1 MKGAAV
7 STDAHAQEFLT
18 DFATMSSFGQTAR
31 GGVDREA
38 MTEADVDQRN
48 WLGGWLEERGFSVE
62 VDRVGNQFGLYRF
75 TPDAPFVLFG
85 SHMDSQPTAGRFD
98 GAYGVLA
105 AAHAAHRVVEAHK
118 AAGTTPKYN
127 IGVVNW
133 FNEEGSRFEP
143 SMMGS
148 GVYTGKLDADTVLKT
163 EDLDGTSVEDA
174 LRAGGYLGTGEG
186 PQAAAYGEIHVEQGR
201 LMEDAGKQIGLVEAT
216 WAAHKYHLIVHG
228 EQAHTGSTVIADRHD
243 ALLGASHLVIAARE
257 IADEF
262 GIHSSVGQMVVLPN
276 SPVVVPSEVRMHM
289 DFRSPS
295 QEKVEQADA
304 KLKERIKQIEVIA
317 AVRIEEG
324 TAHAWDKQ
332 AYHDSGVELSRQ
344 AAEDLGLSHMNIMTV
359 AGHDS
364 TNMKDIVPTVMLFV
378 PSVEGVSHNEEE
390 FTTDE
395 DMVAGVEHFTEVVR
409 RMADGALD

>member
-1 MKGAAV
+1 M

-105 AAHAAHRVVEAHK
+105 AAHAAHRVIEAHK

-148 GVYTGKLDADTVLKT
+148 GVYTGKPVSYT
-163 EDLDGTSVEDA
+163 
-174 LRAGGYLGTGEG
+174 
-186 PQAAAYGEIHVEQGR
+186 
-201 LMEDAGKQIGLVEAT
+201 
-216 WAAHKYHLIVHG
+216 HL
-228 EQAHTGSTVIADRHD
+228 T
-243 ALLGASHLVIAARE
+243 
-257 IADEF
+257 
-262 GIHSSVGQMVVLPN
+262 LP
-276 SPVVVPSEVRMHM
+276 
-289 DFRSPS
+289 
-295 QEKVEQADA
+295 
-304 KLKERIKQIEVIA
+304 
-317 AVRIEEG
+317 
-324 TAHAWDKQ
+324 
-332 AYHDSGVELSRQ
+332 
-344 AAEDLGLSHMNIMTV
+344 
-359 AGHDS
+359 
-364 TNMKDIVPTVMLFV
+364 
-378 PSVEGVSHNEEE
+378 
-390 FTTDE
+390 TTPY
-395 DMVAGVEHFTEVVR
+395 V
-409 RMADGALD
+409 

>member
-1 MKGAAV
+1 M
-7 STDAHAQEFLT
+7 STDSQAQSFLD
-18 DFATMSSFGQTAR
+18 DFATMSSFGQTSR

-38 MTEADVDQRN
+38 MTSPDIAQRN
-48 WLGGWLEERGFSVE
+48 WLGDWLKERGFSVE

-75 TPDAPFVLFG
+75 HDDAPFVLVG

-105 AAHAAHRVVEAHK
+105 GAHAVSRVVEAHRE
-118 AAGTTPKYN
+118 AGTTPKYN

-163 EDLDGTSVEDA
+163 EDLDGISVGDA
-174 LRAGGYLGTGEG
+174 LRAGGYLGSGEG
-186 PQAAAYGEIHVEQGR
+186 PEAVAYAEVHVEQGR
-201 LMEDAGKQIGLVEAT
+201 LLEDAGKQIGLVEAT

-243 ALLGASHLVIAARE
+243 ALLGASHLVVAARE
-257 IADEF
+257 IAEEF

-304 KLKERIKQIEVIA
+304 ALKKRIGEIEELA
-317 AVRIEEG
+317 AVRVEEA

-332 AYHDSGVELSRQ
+332 PYHESGVELSRSV
-344 AAEDLGLSHMNIMTV
+344 AEDLGLSHMDIMTV

-364 TNMKDIVPTVMLFV
+364 TNMKDTVPTVMLFI
-378 PSVEGVSHNEEE
+378 PSVEGISHSEAEY
-390 FTTDE
+390 TTDE
-395 DMVAGVEHFTEVVR
+395 DMVAGLTHFTEVVR